1 MNDRASADRPMPEY
15 LLRNPTSGAHESAII
30 HVFGISR
37 SSLLEP
43 VVSGTPSMKDIIAAC
58 ARNDCMPSFSW
69 EGVWVGKGKQRETGW
84 ERWGW

>member
-1 MNDRASADRPMPEY
+1 
-15 LLRNPTSGAHESAII
+15 
-30 HVFGISR
+30 
-37 SSLLEP
+37 
-43 VVSGTPSMKDIIAAC
+43 MKDIIAAC